1 MLQKYINLTRI
12 NRPIGVYLLALPC
25 LIGVFFAQNVAFYY
39 NFAEI
44 LRICLIFLAG
54 SVIMRS
60 AGCAINDIFDRKFD
74 SQVARTK
81 NRPLANG
88 DLNLTQALILLAVLL
103 FLGLIILLQL
113 SSQAIIGG
121 LLALILVF
129 LYPLM
134 KRITFYPQLFLG
146 VVFNFGILLA
156 SLEISGSINF
166 ATWLLYLALILW
178 TLIYDTIYA
187 FQDIEDDLKIGVK
200 SSAIAFAKNPKGSL
214 SILTILMGFLLIFA
228 GFLQEKPVFYHFF
241 AILAFGYLLI
251 LVQKCNYKNADECL
265 QKFKA
270 NFFVG
275 ILILCASFW

>member
-1 MLQKYINLTRI
+1 MLRYINLTRI
-12 NRPIGVYLLALPC
+12 NRPIGIYLLALPC
-25 LIGVFFAQNVAFYY
+25 LIGVFFAKNVAFRY
-39 NFAEI
+39 NFDEI

-60 AGCAINDIFDRKFD
+60 AGCVINDIFDRKFD
-74 SQVARTK
+74 VLVARTK

-88 DLNLTQALILLAVLL
+88 DLNLTQALILLAALL

-113 SSQAIIGG
+113 SFKTIIGG

-134 KRITFYPQLFLG
+134 KRLTFYPQLFLG

-166 ATWLLYLALILW
+166 ATWLLYFALILW
-178 TLIYDTIYA
+178 TLIYDTIYG

-200 SSAIAFAKNPKGSL
+200 SSAIAFAKNPRKFL
-214 SILTILMGFLLIFA
+214 SILAILMGFLLILA
-228 GFLQEKPVFYHFF
+228 GFLQEKTVFYHFF
-241 AILAFGYLLI
+241 AILAAAMEFVIIKNCDYKNP
-251 LVQKCNYKNADECL
+251 QKCLKMFKN
-265 QKFKA
+265 
-270 NFFVG
+270 NVFVG
-275 ILILCASFW
+275 VLILCASFC